1 MEPGRYSANMST
13 VTLSILTAVPQ
24 VLITEVLLV
33 PVILAS
39 LPLSSLLVPGN
50 ERVEQPQEATP
61 GAQFEMVSKSKGSD
75 IMSAQLDGG
84 CNVIEYRADFSD
96 RTGREKRRSA
106 ANVIDREL
114 HEIDSIK

>member
-1 MEPGRYSANMST
+1 MST
-13 VTLSILTAVPQ
+13 VVLSILTAVPQ

-50 ERVEQPQEATP
+50 ERVEQPQEATN
-61 GAQFEMVSKSKGSD
+61 GVQFEMVSKPKVIQNTG
-75 IMSAQLDGG
+75 AQLDGD
-84 CNVIEYRADFSD
+84 CNVIEYRADPSD
-96 RTGREKRRSA
+96 RTGREKGRSA
-106 ANVIDREL
+106 AYLIDREL